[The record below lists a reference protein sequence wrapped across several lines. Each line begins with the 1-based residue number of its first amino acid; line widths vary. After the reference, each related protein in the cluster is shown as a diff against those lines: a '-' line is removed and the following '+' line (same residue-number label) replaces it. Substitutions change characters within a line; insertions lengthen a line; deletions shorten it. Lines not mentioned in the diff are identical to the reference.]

1 MPRRLAF
8 EILKKARRDNTY
20 TNIAIDAALKKSE
33 LSQNDRALCS
43 IIVLGVTE
51 RRITLDYYIDKLAN
65 SPKDIDDEVRI
76 ILQISLYQMLYL
88 DRIPPYAA
96 VNEAVNMS
104 KRKYSGFVNA
114 ILRSFMRKKDSIE
127 FEGDELDKMSLE
139 YSYPK
144 ELCQKFSDIYGIERT
159 KNILDIFNRAPKMT
173 LRVNTLLTSKE
184 EYRKML
190 KEQGIEAV
198 DSKYV
203 ENALIIDG
211 AEFYTLPYADK
222 GYVFVQDQAS
232 QICVEAVGAKAGEFM
247 IDTCSCPGSK
257 SFGCAINMQNKGK
270 ILSCDLHKSKLSLVD
285 SGAKRLGINIIE
297 TLERDGRHFDET
309 LEGKA
314 DRVLCDVPCS
324 GLGVIGKKPEIRYKN
339 LSDIEKLP
347 DIQLDILKNASR
359 YVKVGGALI
368 YSTCTVVPNENE
380 LNIKRFLQDNENFEP
395 YDFKVGEL
403 ESKNGYVT
411 LNPDEHGTD
420 GFFVCRMKRIK

>member
-20 TNIAIDAALKKSE
+20 TNIAIDTALKKSD
-33 LSQNDRALCS
+33 LTQSDRALCS

-76 ILQISLYQMLYL
+76 ILQISMYQMLYL

-104 KRKYSGFVNA
+104 KRKYAGFVNA
-114 ILRSFMRKKDSIE
+114 ILRNFMRKKDSIK
-127 FEGDELDKMSLE
+127 FEGDEIDKMSLE
-139 YSYPK
+139 YSYPR
-144 ELCQKFSDIYGIERT
+144 ELCQKFSDIYGYERA

-173 LRVNTLLTSKE
+173 LRVNTLLTSKQ
-184 EYRKML
+184 EYRSLL
-190 KEQGIEAV
+190 KEKGIEAR
-198 DSKYV
+198 DSQYLDD
-203 ENALIIDG
+203 ALIIDG
-211 AEFYTLPYADK
+211 AEFGSLPFADE

-232 QICVEAVGAKAGEFM
+232 QICVEAIGAKSGEFI

-257 SFGCAINMQNKGK
+257 SFGCAIKMQNNGK

-285 SGAKRLGINIIE
+285 SGAKRLSIDIIE
-297 TLERDGRHFDET
+297 TLERDGRSFDES
-309 LEGKA
+309 LEKKA

-359 YVKVGGALI
+359 YVKDGGVLV
-368 YSTCTVVPNENE
+368 YSTCTVVSEENE
-380 LNIKRFLQDNENFEP
+380 LNIKRFLSDNTDFELL
-395 YDFKVGEL
+395 DFEVGGL
-403 ESKNGYVT
+403 KSSNGCLT
-411 LNPDEHGTD
+411 LNPDEHNTD
-420 GFFVCRMKRIK
+420 GFFVCKMKRIK

>member
-1 MPRRLAF
+1 MPRRVAF

-20 TNIAIDAALKKSE
+20 TNIAIDTALKKSD
-33 LSQNDRALCS
+33 LTQSDRALCS

-76 ILQISLYQMLYL
+76 ILEISLYQMLYL

-104 KRKYSGFVNA
+104 KRKYAGFVNA
-114 ILRSFMRKKDSIE
+114 ILRNFMRKKDSIK
-127 FEGDELDKMSLE
+127 FEGDEIDKMSLE
-139 YSYPK
+139 YSYPR
-144 ELCQKFSDIYGIERT
+144 ELCQKFSDIYGYERA

-173 LRVNTLLTSKE
+173 LRVNTLLTSKQ
-184 EYRKML
+184 EYRSLL
-190 KEQGIEAV
+190 KEKGIEAR
-198 DSKYV
+198 DSQYLDD
-203 ENALIIDG
+203 ALIIDG
-211 AEFYTLPYADK
+211 AEFGSLPFADE

-232 QICVEAVGAKAGEFM
+232 QICVEAIGAKSGEFI

-257 SFGCAINMQNKGK
+257 SFGCAIKMQNNGK

-285 SGAKRLGINIIE
+285 SGAKRLSIDIIE
-297 TLERDGRHFDET
+297 TLERDGRSFDES
-309 LEGKA
+309 LEKKA

-359 YVKVGGALI
+359 YVKDGGVLV
-368 YSTCTVVPNENE
+368 YSTCTVVPEENE
-380 LNIKRFLQDNENFEP
+380 LNIKRFLSDNTDFELL
-395 YDFKVGEL
+395 DFEVGGL
-403 ESKNGYVT
+403 KSSNGCLT
-411 LNPDEHGTD
+411 LNPDEHNTD
-420 GFFVCRMKRIK
+420 GFFVCKMKRIK

>member
-1 MPRRLAF
+1 MPRKLAF

-20 TNIAIDAALKKSE
+20 TNIAIDTALKKSE

-51 RRITLDYYIDKLAN
+51 RRITLDHYIDKLAN
-65 SPKDIDDEVRI
+65 NPSDIDDEVRI

-104 KRKYSGFVNA
+104 KRKYAGFVNA
-114 ILRSFMRKKDSIE
+114 ILRNFMRKRDSIE

-139 YSYPK
+139 YSYPR
-144 ELCQKFSDIYGIERT
+144 ELCQKFSDIYGLERT
-159 KNILDIFNRAPKMT
+159 KNILEIFNRAPEMT
-173 LRVNTLLTSKE
+173 LRINTLLTNKE
-184 EYRKML
+184 EYRNLLARK
-190 KEQGIEAV
+190 GIESK
-198 DSKYV
+198 DSKYL

-211 AEFYTLPYADK
+211 AEFNSLPYADK

-232 QICVEAVGAKAGEFM
+232 QICVEAIGAKAGEFI

-257 SFGCAINMQNKGK
+257 SFGCAINMQNEGK
-270 ILSCDLHKSKLSLVD
+270 ILSCDLHKSKLSLVE
-285 SGAKRLGINIIE
+285 SGAKRLGICIIE
-297 TLERDGRHFDET
+297 TLERDGRYFDET

-347 DIQLDILKNASR
+347 NIQLDILKNASR
-359 YVKVGGALI
+359 YVKIGGILV
-368 YSTCTVVPNENE
+368 YSTCTVVPEENEN
-380 LNIKRFLQDNENFEP
+380 NIKRFLAQNENFEP
-395 YDFKVGEL
+395 CDFQVGGL
-403 ESKNGYVT
+403 RSTGGYIT
-411 LNPDEHGTD
+411 LNPDEHNTD
-420 GFFVCRMKRIK
+420 GFFVCKMKRIK

>member
-20 TNIAIDAALKKSE
+20 TNIAIDTALKKSD
-33 LSQNDRALCS
+33 LSQSDRALCS

-51 RRITLDYYIDKLAN
+51 RRITLDYYIDKLAKA
-65 SPKDIDDEVRI
+65 PKDIDDEVRI

-104 KRKYSGFVNA
+104 KKKYAGFVNA
-114 ILRSFMRKKDSIE
+114 ILRNFMRKKDSIK
-127 FEGDELDKMSLE
+127 FEGDEIDKMSLE
-139 YSYPK
+139 YSYPR
-144 ELCQKFSDIYGIERT
+144 ELCQKFSDIYGYERA

-184 EYRKML
+184 EYKNLL
-190 KEQGIEAV
+190 KENGIEAR
-198 DSKYV
+198 DSQYL

-211 AEFYTLPYADK
+211 AEFGSLPFAEK
-222 GYVFVQDQAS
+222 GYIFVQDQAS
-232 QICVEAVGAKAGEFM
+232 QICVEAIGAKSGEFI
-247 IDTCSCPGSK
+247 IDVCSCPGSK
-257 SFGCAINMQNKGK
+257 SFGCAIKMQNNGK

-285 SGAKRLGINIIE
+285 SGAKRLSIDIIE
-297 TLERDGRHFDET
+297 TLERDGRSFDES

-347 DIQLDILKNASR
+347 DIQLDILQNASR
-359 YVKVGGALI
+359 YVKDGGVLL
-368 YSTCTVVPNENE
+368 YSTCTVVPEENE
-380 LNIKRFLQDNENFEP
+380 LNIKRFLSENSSFELI
-395 YDFKVGEL
+395 DFEVGGL
-403 ESKNGYVT
+403 KSQNGCLT
-411 LNPDEHGTD
+411 LNPDEHNTD
-420 GFFVCRMKRIK
+420 GFFVCKMKRIK